1 MRDDDPLVDLL
12 REALPPVAQQRP
24 TRDLWSPTVARL
36 QGSRTW
42 SRLDVG
48 LAVALALL
56 LLLFPERFLLL
67 AYLV

>member
-1 MRDDDPLVDLL
+1 MRDDDLLVDLL

-24 TRDLWSPTVARL
+24 TRDLWAPTVARL
-36 QGSRTW
+36 QGSTTW

-56 LLLFPERFLLL
+56 LLFPERFLLL